1 MRHTVQVP
9 MRWSDMDAYGHVN
22 NVVYLQYFEMAR
34 VDLFFER
41 ASLEE
46 RTGLRRGTV
55 VAAHDIQ
62 YKLPV
67 VYSPLPLD
75 VQIWGT
81 GGMSHQLQGPRA
93 GLINKEWDARFLDRL
108 IADPAELSRLPHI
121 DYVREAGSEA
131 IELVMWLVARG
142 AMADAAGGRPPTVAH
157 RFYHVPDSNTAVG
170 HLILEE
176 SQSP

>member
-1 MRHTVQVP
+1 VDAVRYTVQVP

-22 NVVYLQYFEMAR
+22 NVVFLQYFEMAR

-67 VYSPLPLD
+67 VYSPRPLD
-75 VQIWGT
+75 VQIWVSEVRAAAFRCHYEVFDHENLAVT
-81 GGMSHQLQGPRA
+81 GSTLLVPFDFSFNRPRR
-93 GLINKEWDARFLDRL
+93 LTPDEKEFLARW
-108 IADPAELSRLPHI
+108 ADEPE
-121 DYVREAGSEA
+121 
-131 IELVMWLVARG
+131 
-142 AMADAAGGRPPTVAH
+142 
-157 RFYHVPDSNTAVG
+157 
-170 HLILEE
+170 
-176 SQSP
+176 

>member
-1 MRHTVQVP
+1 

-22 NVVYLQYFEMAR
+22 NVVFLQYFEMAR

-67 VYSPLPLD
+67 VYSPRPLD
-75 VQIWGT
+75 VGIWVSEVRAAAFRCHYEVVDHQRLAVT
-81 GGMSHQLQGPRA
+81 GSTLLVPFDFSINRPRR
-93 GLINKEWDARFLDRL
+93 LTEDEKDFLARWTEEP
-108 IADPAELSRLPHI
+108 DPS
-121 DYVREAGSEA
+121 
-131 IELVMWLVARG
+131 
-142 AMADAAGGRPPTVAH
+142 
-157 RFYHVPDSNTAVG
+157 
-170 HLILEE
+170 
-176 SQSP
+176 